1 MDTRSVVPGR
11 FLGPFGELSMSKQW
25 TRFLLPVTATLVM
38 VAGGH
43 EAAASEDERPD
54 HELPEAFEVCIACHA
69 YQPDE
74 PPLEGPS
81 LWQVVGRR
89 IASLDSFEYSA
100 ALRKVEGRWDRPTL
114 DRFLAAPQAFA
125 PGLKMTF
132 GGVRNA
138 ADRTIVLDFLET
150 LVPGASA
157 EPPQSD
163 HDDHADH

>member
-1 MDTRSVVPGR
+1 MSRLRTRVIA
-11 FLGPFGELSMSKQW
+11 
-25 TRFLLPVTATLVM
+25 PVM
-38 VAGGH
+38 AGLALAIGSF
-43 EAAASEDERPD
+43 EAAASSEAAREV
-54 HELPEAFEVCIACHA
+54 PEAFEACISCHA

-100 ALRKVEGRWDRPTL
+100 GLRKVEGHWDRPTL

-125 PGLKMTF
+125 PGIEMTS

-138 ADRTIVLDFLET
+138 AERAIVLDFLET
-150 LVPGASA
+150 LVPGDQDA
-157 EPPQSD
+157 D
-163 HDDHADH
+163 ADH